1 MNRKKVMAAG
11 HICLDIT
18 PVFATGKKQDI
29 GSLLAPGKLI
39 NVGAAEIS
47 LGGSVANT
55 GLAMSL
61 LGAEVRLAAKT
72 GDDPFG
78 AIVREKL
85 QKHRAQACL
94 ITGKYAGTSYTV
106 VLAPPG
112 VDRIF
117 LHDPGANNTFCAAD
131 ITEDL
136 LEGITHFH
144 FGYPTLMRRMYDD
157 GGLELISLLKFVKQ
171 HGITTSMD
179 VAAIDP
185 ASPAG
190 KADWEAILTKTLPY
204 VDIFL
209 PSAEEV
215 CFMLDRPLY
224 NEWNQR
230 AAGGDVTRVLNMEKD
245 VKPLAKK
252 LIQLG
257 AKVVVVKCGVPGMFY
272 MSSCVAEMGNLLSA
286 HKLRAGEWCGIEG
299 FERSYFQPNV
309 VSGTGAG
316 DTSIAAFLVTMLD
329 GYGID
334 RCMKLAVATGACCV
348 SAYDSL
354 SGLEPLDRLWQRIL
368 DGWEKEP
375 E

>member
-1 MNRKKVMAAG
+1 MAAG

-18 PVFATGKKQDI
+18 PVFRAGKTLDI
-29 GSLLAPGKLI
+29 GSLLAPGKLL

-61 LGAEVRLAAKT
+61 LGADVRLAAKV

-85 QKHRAQACL
+85 NKHNAQTYL
-94 ITGKYAGTSYTV
+94 ITDKDSETSYSV

-112 VDRIF
+112 LDRIF

-136 LEGITHFH
+136 LEGVTHFH
-144 FGYPTLMRRMYDD
+144 FGYPPLMRRMYDD
-157 GGLELISLLKFVKQ
+157 GGSELASLLKFVKQ
-171 HGITTSMD
+171 RGITTSMD

-190 KADWEAILTKTLPY
+190 KADWKAILAHALPY

-215 CFMLDRPLY
+215 CFMLEREWY

-230 AAGGDVTRVLNMEKD
+230 AAGGDVTRVLNIEKD
-245 VKPLAKK
+245 IRPLAIE
-252 LIQLG
+252 LIELG
-257 AKVVVVKCGVPGMFY
+257 AKVVVIKCGVPGIFY
-272 MSSCVAEMGNLLSA
+272 MSPGTAEMGDILSA
-286 HKLRAGEWCGIEG
+286 HNLKSGEWCSLEG

-309 VSGTGAG
+309 ISGTGAG
-316 DTSIAAFLVTMLD
+316 DTSIAAFLVTMLG
-329 GYGID
+329 GYGMD
-334 RCMKLAVATGACCV
+334 RCIKLAAATGACCV

-354 SGLEPLDRLWQRIL
+354 SGLEPLDRLWQRIE
-368 DGWEKEP
+368 DGWEKESG
-375 E
+375 